1 MPWQELP
8 LAITPNFESA
18 EDQAVMEV
26 LNVAQ
31 PDITLHLDMDGTI
44 KHVSHSAAI
53 LENDVEKLRGRA
65 WSETVGDVGGD
76 KIKHMLDDARDKG
89 VSAFRQINQHFPS
102 GLKLPIEY
110 TTVRLGDGQGLVA
123 IGRNLQAVAEL
134 QSRLVAAQQA
144 MERDYWKLRE
154 VETRYRLLFDSS
166 NEAVLLV
173 RASNLHIMEA
183 NPAAIRALGISPQG
197 SEFLSEIAAEE
208 RRHFED
214 MLQRVRDQGKAPAV
228 MIHMGQ
234 NQTPLLVRAS
244 LMTAGPGPMFLL
256 QLSPVSAETPS
267 SVVNDT
273 ISISDLIARVP
284 DAFIVLDQ
292 RGTVVRANQSFLDL
306 VQTGSETAV
315 VGERLSRWLWRPG
328 ADLTVLLANVQRH
341 GNVRLFST
349 TVHGELG
356 TETEVEL
363 SASGDREKDPQHI
376 GVILRD
382 VSRRLTNSSH
392 SRELSMLVSSLTEQ
406 IGNTSLRDLVKDT
419 VGIVERHYI
428 ESALELTNGNRTAA
442 AELLGLSRQSLYA
455 KLNRYALDGDSKSL
469 AED

>member
-1 MPWQELP
+1 M
-8 LAITPNFESA
+8 
-18 EDQAVMEV
+18 DG

-31 PDITLHLDMDGTI
+31 PDITLHLDMEGTI
-44 KHVSHSAAI
+44 QRVSLSPAI
-53 LENDVEKLRGRA
+53 PDSDVESLRGRP

-89 VSAFRQINQHFPS
+89 VSAFRQLNQHFPS

-110 TTVRLGDGQGLVA
+110 TAVRLGEGEGLIA

-173 RASNLHIMEA
+173 RASNLHILEA

-197 SEFLSEIAAEE
+197 SEFLAEIAPKE

-214 MLQRVRDQGKAPAV
+214 MVQRVRDQGKAPAV
-228 MIHMGQ
+228 MVHMGQ
-234 NQTPLLVRAS
+234 SRTPWLVRAS

-256 QLSPVSAETPS
+256 QFSPVSGGAPAAPEADSVSIAE
-267 SVVNDT
+267 
-273 ISISDLIARVP
+273 LIARVP
-284 DAFIVLDQ
+284 DAFVVLDR
-292 RGTVVRANQSFLDL
+292 RGTVIRVNQAFLDL
-306 VQTGSETAV
+306 VQAGSESAV
-315 VGERLSRWLWRPG
+315 IGESLSRWLWRPG

-349 TVHGELG
+349 TVHGGLG

-363 SASGDREKDPQHI
+363 SASGERERDSRYV
-376 GVILRD
+376 GVVLRD
-382 VSRRLTNSSH
+382 VSRRLTNSNPN
-392 SRELSMLVSSLTEQ
+392 RDLSKVVSSLTEQ
-406 IGNTSLRDLVKDT
+406 IGNTSLRELVKDT
-419 VGIVERHYI
+419 VGILERHYI
-428 ESALELTNGNRTAA
+428 ESALDLTNGNRTAA

-455 KLNRYALDGDSKSL
+455 KLNRYALDGGSSSSS
-469 AED
+469 EDRA

>member
-1 MPWQELP
+1 
-8 LAITPNFESA
+8 
-18 EDQAVMEV
+18 MEG

-31 PDITLHLDMDGTI
+31 PDITLHLDMEGTI
-44 KHVSHSAAI
+44 QHVSHSAAI
-53 LENDVEKLRGRA
+53 PDSDVENLRGQV
-65 WSETVGDVGGD
+65 WSETVGDVGGE
-76 KIKHMLDDARDKG
+76 KIKHMLDDARDRG
-89 VSAFRQINQHFPS
+89 VSAFRQLNQHFPS

-110 TTVRLGDGQGLVA
+110 TTVRLGEGQGLVA

-173 RASNLHIMEA
+173 RASNLHIVEA

-197 SEFLSEIAAEE
+197 AEFMAEIAANE

-234 NQTPLLVRAS
+234 SQAPWLVRAS
-244 LMTAGPGPMFLL
+244 LMTAGPGPLFLL
-256 QLSPVSAETPS
+256 QLSPVSAEAPATPA
-267 SVVNDT
+267 NDT
-273 ISISDLIARVP
+273 VSIADLIARVP
-284 DAFIVLDQ
+284 DAFAVLDQ
-292 RGTVVRANQSFLDL
+292 RGGVIRANQAFLDL
-306 VQTGSETAV
+306 VQASSESAV
-315 VGERLSRWLWRPG
+315 VGEKLSRWLWRPG

-349 TVHGELG
+349 TIHGDLG

-363 SASGDREKDPQHI
+363 SASGDRDSDPQHI

-382 VSRRLTNSSH
+382 VSRRLTNNSH

-428 ESALELTNGNRTAA
+428 ESALKLTNGNRTAA

-455 KLNRYALDGDSKSL
+455 KLNRYALDGDGQSQ